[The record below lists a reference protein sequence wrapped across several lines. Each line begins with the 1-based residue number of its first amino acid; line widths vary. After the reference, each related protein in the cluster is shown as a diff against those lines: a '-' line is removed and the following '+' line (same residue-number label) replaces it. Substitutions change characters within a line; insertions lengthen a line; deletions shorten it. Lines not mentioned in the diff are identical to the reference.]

1 MVFEAAGM
9 AVISNFECIFR
20 ESDICFYFY
29 FVVIQRGDRCLV
41 NGPDCEAFPF
51 YWTLGVCST
60 VALSVS

>member
-20 ESDICFYFY
+20 ESYISFY

-41 NGPDCEAFPF
+41 NDPGCEAFPF
-51 YWTLGVCST
+51 HWPLGVFFYSCT
-60 VALSVS
+60 LCV

>member
-9 AVISNFECIFR
+9 AVISNF
-20 ESDICFYFY
+20 DICFY

-41 NGPDCEAFPF
+41 NDPGCEAFPF